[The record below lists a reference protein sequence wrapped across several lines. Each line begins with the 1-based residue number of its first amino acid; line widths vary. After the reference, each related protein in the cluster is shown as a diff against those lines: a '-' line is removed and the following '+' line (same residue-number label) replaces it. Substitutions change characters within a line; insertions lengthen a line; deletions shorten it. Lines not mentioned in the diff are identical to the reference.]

1 MKKILLFAFI
11 GILAALSVFFVAK
24 NFIVKIVV
32 EKLVETTTGL
42 PLTIKHLDINIPA
55 TTVGINDLVLMNPRG
70 YEDRIMIDIPEIY
83 VDYDL
88 RAIIKGKIHL
98 KEARIYLKEFVVV
111 KNRKGDLNLDAFK
124 SVKKTRTEE
133 PKKTKKKKK
142 APKLQI
148 DSLELRV
155 DKVVYKDYSGGGV
168 PKVKEFNVNIN
179 QKFHN
184 IDNSDKFV
192 NLIIAK
198 ALAKT
203 TIARLADF
211 DLNALQGSLEGVVT
225 KSAQKVVDE
234 VGQVLNG
241 TGQKAKSAVGTAA
254 SAVQKTTQGLTER
267 FRFLRGGEK

>member
-133 PKKTKKKKK
+133 PKKTKKKRK

>member
-11 GILAALSVFFVAK
+11 GVLAALSVFFVAK
-24 NFIVKIVV
+24 NFIVKIAV

-70 YEDRIMIDIPEIY
+70 YKDRVMIDIPEIY

-88 RAIIKGKIHL
+88 RAIIKGNIHL

-111 KNRKGDLNLDAFK
+111 KNRNGDLNLDAFK

-155 DKVVYKDYSGGGV
+155 DKVVYKDYSAGGV

-192 NLIIAK
+192 NLVIAK

-203 TIARLADF
+203 TIAQLTDF
-211 DLNALQGSLEGVVT
+211 DLNALQGSLEGVVGLN
-225 KSAQKVVDE
+225 ARKVIGD
-234 VGQVLNG
+234 VGQILNG
-241 TGQKAKSAVGTAA
+241 TGQKAKSAAGTAA
-254 SAVQKTTQGLTER
+254 SAVQKTTQGLTKR
-267 FRFLRGGEK
+267 FRFLQGGEK